1 MLYLTSQLNSEL
13 DDLCFDVTD
22 VFFFCFFYPVVNWYF
37 NKLSSYQP
45 TDMHV
50 NMLSISFA
58 FLQKCA
64 PYLDIIIGVLQH
76 KGCNKQQAAAQF
88 RWFDVTL

>member
-1 MLYLTSQLNSEL
+1 
-13 DDLCFDVTD
+13 
-22 VFFFCFFYPVVNWYF
+22 
-37 NKLSSYQP
+37 
-45 TDMHV
+45 MHV

-88 RWFDVTL
+88 RWFDVTLWSKSKTALHVSSVEKFPYFLWHCPFAFYLNGNI